1 MIFIPQ
7 RISTDKANI
16 EFFFKECERQYFFEN
31 AIERNMALKEN
42 FNNKNNNSS
51 KRKAGSIAKEI
62 RHIKEKFNWVS
73 QCPEYTCWKIQ
84 EKYSIC
90 KNSELNEI
98 VKNISFVFG
107 NIQDILI
114 VKQRNLNN
122 NDGVAGDVFAYVNPE
137 WNIGYGIK
145 IKDIKG
151 STLKDKLINIADE
164 KKLKTQIRRIQKQ
177 RNELYKLKLGVIGA
191 GRDFEICSDEVVRDR
206 EADEAKQLDYIMK
219 NSVVYE
225 NKKKVPLS
233 KIASTEK
240 QRFAEIFIQVT
251 SLDLYAKQLDYKP
264 LFITFTA
271 PARFHPKPSNGV
283 SSWDGSTPKES
294 NDYLKG
300 LWNAFRKDIHRHKIE
315 MNGFWAV
322 EPHKD
327 QCFHKHA
334 LMYVNKKHFDELI
347 VLINKHFRHSEN
359 AVRIEEIDTKKSK
372 ATSYVMKYLTK
383 SFNMDFEL
391 KGGVLNV
398 DKLEISNHKKVRAV
412 QALWSVR
419 RYAMFGVKN
428 TLSLWREL
436 KRKPFLKG
444 KNETIDKAFAFVEI
458 NDFIGFSMFV
468 NGKLKIKRVFSE
480 IQIMKNDLL
489 GDVFGKSL
497 ADKYI
502 LDLTSDEV
510 LSIKANCKVV
520 PAEWL
525 DIEIT

>member
-7 RISTDKANI
+7 RIILENLTP
-16 EFFFKECERQYFFEN
+16 EFFFKECETQYFFER
-31 AIERNMALKEN
+31 AIEKKMASQEYFEN
-42 FNNKNNNSS
+42 KLNNAS
-51 KRKAGSIAKEI
+51 KRKCSRLAKEI
-62 RHIKEKFNWVS
+62 RNLKDKSHWVAN
-73 QCPEYTCWKIQ
+73 CDEYKCWKIQ
-84 EKYSIC
+84 NKYALAGDLSD
-90 KNSELNEI
+90 I
-98 VKNISFVFG
+98 VKNITFVFKK
-107 NIQDILI
+107 IQEPLI
-114 VKQRNLNN
+114 IKQRNLK
-122 NDGVAGDVFAYVNPE
+122 AGDSGESVFSHIKSD
-137 WNIGYGIK
+137 WDIGYGIK

-151 STLKDKLINIADE
+151 STMKDKLINIADE
-164 KKLKTQIRRIQKQ
+164 KRLKSQIKRIQKQ
-177 RNELYKLKLGVIGA
+177 RNELLKLHSGLIGS
-191 GRDFEICSDEVVRDR
+191 GRAFEICSDEVVRDR
-206 EADEAKQLDYIMK
+206 EAAEQKQYEYILSK
-219 NSVVYE
+219 YVVYADF
-225 NKKKVPLS
+225 KKVPLS
-233 KIASTEK
+233 KVVSTEK
-240 QRFAEIFIQVT
+240 QRFAEIYIQVS
-251 SLDLYAKQLDYKP
+251 SLDAHAKKLDYKP

-271 PARFHPKPSNGV
+271 PARFHPRPSKGV
-283 SSWDGSTPKES
+283 SSWDGSTPKDS
-294 NDYLKG
+294 NDYLKV

-334 LMYVNKKHFDELI
+334 LMYVNKKHHDELVI
-347 VLINKHFRHSEN
+347 LINKHFKHSEN

-391 KGGVLNV
+391 KDGVLNM

-436 KRKPFLKG
+436 KRKSFLKG
-444 KNETIDKAFAFVEI
+444 KSEALDKAFIFVER

-468 NGKLKIKRVFSE
+468 NGKLKIKRVFNE

-497 ADKYI
+497 IGKYI
-502 LDLTSDEV
+502 IDMETNEV
-510 LSIKANCKVV
+510 INIKSTCKIVDALSF
-520 PAEWL
+520 
-525 DIEIT
+525 DIAAI

>member
-7 RISTDKANI
+7 RITLKNLTP
-16 EFFFKECERQYFFEN
+16 EFFFAECERQYFFER
-31 AIERNMALKEN
+31 AIEKKMTSKEY
-42 FNNKNNNSS
+42 FENKLSNSS
-51 KRKAGSIAKEI
+51 KRKCSKLAKEI
-62 RHIKEKFNWVS
+62 RSLKNKFTWVATCS
-73 QCPEYTCWKIQ
+73 EYKCWKIRH
-84 EKYSIC
+84 KYM
-90 KNSELNEI
+90 LAGDLDEI
-98 VKNISFVFG
+98 VKNITFVFKK
-107 NIQDILI
+107 IQEQLI
-114 VKQRNLNN
+114 IKQRNLK
-122 NDGVAGDVFAYVNPE
+122 NDDSGESIFSHIKND
-137 WNIGYGIK
+137 WDIGYGIK

-151 STLKDKLINIADE
+151 SAMKDKLINIADE
-164 KKLKTQIRRIQKQ
+164 KRLKSQIKRIQKQ
-177 RNELYKLKLGVIGA
+177 RSELLKLHSGLIGL
-191 GRDFEICSDEVVRDR
+191 GRAFEICSDEVVQDR
-206 EADEAKQLDYIMK
+206 EAAEQKQYEYILSK
-219 NSVVYE
+219 YVVYADHR
-225 NKKKVPLS
+225 KTPLS
-233 KIASTEK
+233 KVVSTEK
-240 QRFAEIFIQVT
+240 QRFAEIYIQVS
-251 SLDLYAKQLDYKP
+251 SLDTYAKKLDYKP

-271 PARFHPKPSNGV
+271 PARFHPKPSKGV

-334 LMYVNKKHFDELI
+334 LMYVNKKHYDELVI
-347 VLINKHFRHSEN
+347 LINKHFRHSEN

-391 KGGVLNV
+391 KDGVLNM

-436 KRKPFLKG
+436 KRKSFLKG
-444 KNETIDKAFAFVEI
+444 KNEALDKAFMFVER

-468 NGKLKIKRVFSE
+468 NGKLKIMRVFNE
-480 IQIMKNDLL
+480 IQIMKDDLL

-497 ADKYI
+497 IGKYI
-502 LDLTSDEV
+502 IDLETNEVIDIKSTCKIVEASSLDTAA
-510 LSIKANCKVV
+510 I
-520 PAEWL
+520 
-525 DIEIT
+525 

>member
-7 RISTDKANI
+7 RITLENLTP
-16 EFFFKECERQYFFEN
+16 EFFFAECERQYIFER
-31 AIERNMALKEN
+31 AIEKKMTTKEYLEN
-42 FNNKNNNSS
+42 KLNNAS
-51 KRKAGSIAKEI
+51 KRKHENIAKEI
-62 RHIKEKFNWVS
+62 RDLKNKFTWVAACS
-73 QCPEYTCWKIQ
+73 EYRCWKIRH
-84 EKYSIC
+84 KYI
-90 KNSELNEI
+90 LAGDFDEI
-98 VKNISFVFG
+98 VKNITFVFKK
-107 NIQDILI
+107 IQEQLI
-114 VKQRNLNN
+114 IKQRNLK
-122 NDGVAGDVFAYVNPE
+122 NDDSGESVFSHIKND
-137 WNIGYGIK
+137 WDIGYGIK

-151 STLKDKLINIADE
+151 STIKDKLINIADE
-164 KKLKTQIRRIQKQ
+164 KRLKSQIKRIQKQ
-177 RNELYKLKLGVIGA
+177 RSELLKLHSGLIGS
-191 GRDFEICSDEVVRDR
+191 GRAFEICSDEVVRNR
-206 EADEAKQLDYIMK
+206 EADEAKQLDYLMK
-219 NSVVYE
+219 NAVAYE
-225 NKKKVPLS
+225 NKKIIPLW

-251 SLDLYAKQLDYKP
+251 SLDFYAKQLDYKP

-271 PARFHPKPSNGV
+271 PARFHPKPSKGV
-283 SSWDGSTPKES
+283 SSWDGSTPKDS

-334 LMYVNKKHFDELI
+334 LMYVNKKHYDELVI
-347 VLINKHFRHSEN
+347 LINKHFRHSEN

-391 KGGVLNV
+391 KSGVLNV

-412 QALWSVR
+412 QALWGVR

-444 KNETIDKAFAFVEI
+444 KNETIDKAFAFVEK
-458 NDFIGFSMFV
+458 NNFIGFSMYV
-468 NGKLKIKRVFSE
+468 HGKLKIKRVFSE

-497 ADKYI
+497 VGKYI

-510 LSIKANCKVV
+510 VNIKAACKII
-520 PAEWL
+520 PN
-525 DIEIT
+525 DCITNEVA

>member
-7 RISTDKANI
+7 RITLKNLTP
-16 EFFFKECERQYFFEN
+16 EFFFAECERQYFFER
-31 AIERNMALKEN
+31 AIEKKMTSKEY
-42 FNNKNNNSS
+42 FENKLNNSS
-51 KRKAGSIAKEI
+51 KRKCSRLAKEI
-62 RHIKEKFNWVS
+62 KSIKDKFNWVAN
-73 QCPEYTCWKIQ
+73 CGEYKCWKIQ
-84 EKYSIC
+84 NKYVL
-90 KNSELNEI
+90 NGDLNEI
-98 VKNISFVFG
+98 VKNIAFVFER
-107 NIQDILI
+107 IQEQLI
-114 VKQRNLNN
+114 IKQRNLK
-122 NDGVAGDVFAYVNPE
+122 NDESGESIFSRIKND
-137 WNIGYGIK
+137 WDIGYGIK

-151 STLKDKLINIADE
+151 STIKDKLINIADE
-164 KKLKTQIRRIQKQ
+164 KRLKSQIKRIQKQ
-177 RNELYKLKLGVIGA
+177 RSELLKLHSGLIGS
-191 GRDFEICSDEVVRDR
+191 GRAFEICSDEVVRNR
-206 EADEAKQLDYIMK
+206 EADEASQLDYIMK
-219 NSVVYE
+219 KSLVNE
-225 NKKKVPLS
+225 NNKKIPLWKV
-233 KIASTEK
+233 ASTEK
-240 QRFAEIFIQVT
+240 QRFAEIFIQVS
-251 SLDLYAKQLDYKP
+251 SLDAYAKQLDYKP

-271 PARFHPKPSNGV
+271 PARFHPKPSKGV
-283 SSWDGSTPKES
+283 SSWDGSTPKDS

-334 LMYVNKKHFDELI
+334 LMYVNKKHYDELVI
-347 VLINKHFRHSEN
+347 LINKHFRHSEN

-391 KGGVLNV
+391 KDGVLNI

-436 KRKPFLKG
+436 KRKSFLKG
-444 KNETIDKAFAFVEI
+444 KNEALDKAFMFVER

-468 NGKLKIKRVFSE
+468 NGKLKIRRVFNE

-497 ADKYI
+497 IGKYI
-502 LDLTSDEV
+502 IDLETDEV
-510 LSIKANCKVV
+510 IDIKSTCKIID
-520 PAEWL
+520 ASSL
-525 DIEIT
+525 DSAAI

>member
-7 RISTDKANI
+7 RIILKNLTP
-16 EFFFKECERQYFFEN
+16 EFFFAECERQYVFEQ
-31 AIERNMALKEN
+31 AIEKKMAAKEYLE
-42 FNNKNNNSS
+42 NKLNNSS
-51 KRKAGSIAKEI
+51 KRKRASLAKEI
-62 RHIKEKFNWVS
+62 MNIKDNFNWVTTCS
-73 QCPEYTCWKIQ
+73 EYRCWKIQ
-84 EKYSIC
+84 HKYALAGD
-90 KNSELNEI
+90 LNDI
-98 VKNISFVFG
+98 VKNIEFVFG
-107 NIQDILI
+107 RIQEQLI
-114 VKQRNLNN
+114 IKQRNLK
-122 NDGVAGDVFAYVNPE
+122 NDESGESIFSHIKND
-137 WNIGYGIK
+137 WDIGYGIK

-151 STLKDKLINIADE
+151 SAMKDKLINIADE
-164 KKLKTQIRRIQKQ
+164 KRLKSQIKRIQKQ
-177 RNELYKLKLGVIGA
+177 RSELLKLHSGLIGS
-191 GRDFEICSDEVVRDR
+191 GRAFEICSDEVVRNR
-206 EADEAKQLDYIMK
+206 EADEASQLDYIMK
-219 NSVVYE
+219 KSLVNE
-225 NKKKVPLS
+225 NNKKIPLWKV
-233 KIASTEK
+233 ASTEK
-240 QRFAEIFIQVT
+240 QRFAEIFIQVS
-251 SLDLYAKQLDYKP
+251 SLDAYAKQLDYKP

-271 PARFHPKPSNGV
+271 PARFHPKPSKGV
-283 SSWDGSTPKES
+283 SSWDGSTPKDS

-334 LMYVNKKHFDELI
+334 LMYVNKKHYDELVI
-347 VLINKHFRHSEN
+347 LINKHFRHSEN

-444 KNETIDKAFAFVEI
+444 KNEAIDKAFAFVEK
-458 NDFIGFSMFV
+458 NNFIGFSMYV

-497 ADKYI
+497 VGKYI

-510 LSIKANCKVV
+510 VNIKAACKIIPTDCVSNE
-520 PAEWL
+520 AA
-525 DIEIT
+525 

>member
-7 RISTDKANI
+7 LISFKNLTP
-16 EFFFKECERQYFFEN
+16 EFFFAECERQYAFERAIEKKMTSQEYFEN
-31 AIERNMALKEN
+31 KLSNA
-42 FNNKNNNSS
+42 S
-51 KRKAGSIAKEI
+51 KRKCVRLAKEI
-62 RHIKEKFNWVS
+62 KNIKDKFNWVTTCS
-73 QCPEYTCWKIQ
+73 EYRCWKIQ
-84 EKYSIC
+84 NKYTLAGD
-90 KNSELNEI
+90 LNEI
-98 VKNISFVFG
+98 VTNIGFVFDK
-107 NIQDILI
+107 IQDALI

-122 NDGVAGDVFAYVNPE
+122 SEGFVDTVFSHVSLD

-151 STLKDKLINIADE
+151 STVKDRLVNIAD
-164 KKLKTQIRRIQKQ
+164 KRKLKLQVKRIQKQ
-177 RNELYKLKLGVIGA
+177 RNELHKMHCGLIGS
-191 GRDFEICSDEVVRDR
+191 GRAFEICSDEVVRDR
-206 EADEAKQLDYIMK
+206 EAAEQKQYEYILSK
-219 NSVVYE
+219 YVVYADF
-225 NKKKVPLS
+225 KKIPLS
-233 KIASTEK
+233 KVVSTEK
-240 QRFAEIFIQVT
+240 QRFAEIYIQVS
-251 SLDLYAKQLDYKP
+251 SLDAHAKKLDYKP

-271 PARFHPKPSNGV
+271 PARFHPRPSKGV

-334 LMYVNKKHFDELI
+334 LMYVNKKHHDELVI
-347 VLINKHFRHSEN
+347 LINKHFKHSEN

-391 KGGVLNV
+391 KDGVLNM

-436 KRKPFLKG
+436 KRKSFLKG
-444 KNETIDKAFAFVEI
+444 KSEALDKAFIFVEI

-468 NGKLKIKRVFSE
+468 NGRLKIKRVFNE

-497 ADKYI
+497 IGKYI
-502 LDLTSDEV
+502 IDMETNEV
-510 LSIKANCKVV
+510 IDIKSTCKIVD
-520 PAEWL
+520 ASSF
-525 DIEIT
+525 DTAAI

>member
-7 RISTDKANI
+7 TITLKNLTP
-16 EFFFKECERQYFFEN
+16 EFFFAECERQYFFEQ
-31 AIERNMALKEN
+31 AIEKKMTAKEYLED
-42 FNNKNNNSS
+42 KLNNSS
-51 KRKAGSIAKEI
+51 KRKRAGLAKEI
-62 RHIKEKFNWVS
+62 KNIKDKFNWVTNCS
-73 QCPEYTCWKIQ
+73 EYRCWKIQ
-84 EKYSIC
+84 HKYALAGD
-90 KNSELNEI
+90 LNDI

-107 NIQDILI
+107 RIQEQLI
-114 VKQRNLNN
+114 IKQRNLNN
-122 NDGVAGDVFAYVNPE
+122 DDSGESVFSHIKNDWD
-137 WNIGYGIK
+137 IGYGIK

-151 STLKDKLINIADE
+151 STMKDKLINIADE
-164 KKLKTQIRRIQKQ
+164 KKLKSQIKRIQKQ
-177 RNELYKLKLGVIGA
+177 RSELLKLHSGLIGS
-191 GRDFEICSDEVVRDR
+191 GQVYEICSDEVVRNR
-206 EADEAKQLDYIMK
+206 EADEAKQLDYVMK
-219 NSVVYE
+219 NSVAYE
-225 NKKKVPLS
+225 NKKIIPLW

-271 PARFHPKPSNGV
+271 PARFHPKPSKGV
-283 SSWDGSTPKES
+283 SSWDGSTPKDS

-334 LMYVNKKHFDELI
+334 LMYVNKKHYDELVI
-347 VLINKHFRHSEN
+347 LINKHFRHSEN

-391 KGGVLNV
+391 KGGVLNI

-412 QALWSVR
+412 QALWGVR

-444 KNETIDKAFAFVEI
+444 KNEAIDKAFAFVEK
-458 NDFIGFSMFV
+458 NNFIGFSMYV
-468 NGKLKIKRVFSE
+468 HGKLKIKRAFSE

-497 ADKYI
+497 VGKYI
-502 LDLTSDEV
+502 LDLTSYEV
-510 LSIKANCKVV
+510 VNIKAACKIIPTDCVSNE
-520 PAEWL
+520 AA
-525 DIEIT
+525 

>member
-7 RISTDKANI
+7 TITLKNLTP
-16 EFFFKECERQYFFEN
+16 EFFFAECERQYIFEK
-31 AIERNMALKEN
+31 AIEKKMTAKEYLED
-42 FNNKNNNSS
+42 KLNNSS
-51 KRKAGSIAKEI
+51 KRKRAGLAKEI
-62 RHIKEKFNWVS
+62 KNIKDKFNWVTNCS
-73 QCPEYTCWKIQ
+73 EYRCWKIQ
-84 EKYSIC
+84 HKYALAGD
-90 KNSELNEI
+90 LNDI

-107 NIQDILI
+107 RIQEQLI
-114 VKQRNLNN
+114 IKQRNLNN
-122 NDGVAGDVFAYVNPE
+122 DDSGESVFSHIKDD
-137 WNIGYGIK
+137 WGIGYGIK

-151 STLKDKLINIADE
+151 STMKDKLINIADE
-164 KKLKTQIRRIQKQ
+164 KKLKSQIKRIQKQ
-177 RNELYKLKLGVIGA
+177 RSELLKLHSGLIGSGQA
-191 GRDFEICSDEVVRDR
+191 YEICSDEVVRNR
-206 EADEAKQLDYIMK
+206 EADEAKQLDYVMK
-219 NSVVYE
+219 NSVAYE
-225 NKKKVPLS
+225 NKKIIPLW

-271 PARFHPKPSNGV
+271 PARFHPKPSKGV
-283 SSWDGSTPKES
+283 SSWDGSTPKDS

-334 LMYVNKKHFDELI
+334 LMYVNKKHYDELVI
-347 VLINKHFRHSEN
+347 LINKHFRHSEN

-391 KGGVLNV
+391 KGGVLNI

-412 QALWSVR
+412 QALWGVR

-444 KNETIDKAFAFVEI
+444 KNEAIDKAFAFVEK
-458 NDFIGFSMFV
+458 NNFIGFSMYV
-468 NGKLKIKRVFSE
+468 HGKLKIKRAFSE
-480 IQIMKNDLL
+480 IPIMKNDLL

-497 ADKYI
+497 VGKYI
-502 LDLTSDEV
+502 LDLTSYEV
-510 LSIKANCKVV
+510 VNIKAACKIIPTYCVSNE
-520 PAEWL
+520 AA
-525 DIEIT
+525 

>member
-7 RISTDKANI
+7 TIILKNLTP
-16 EFFFKECERQYFFEN
+16 EFFFAECERQYIFEK
-31 AIERNMALKEN
+31 AIEKKMTAKEYLED
-42 FNNKNNNSS
+42 KLNNSS
-51 KRKAGSIAKEI
+51 KRKRAGLAKEI
-62 RHIKEKFNWVS
+62 KNIKDKFNWVTNCS
-73 QCPEYTCWKIQ
+73 EYRCWKIQ
-84 EKYSIC
+84 HKYALAGD
-90 KNSELNEI
+90 LNDI

-107 NIQDILI
+107 RIQEQLI
-114 VKQRNLNN
+114 IKQRNLNN
-122 NDGVAGDVFAYVNPE
+122 DDSGESVFSHIKNDWD
-137 WNIGYGIK
+137 IGYGIK

-151 STLKDKLINIADE
+151 SAMKDKLINIADE
-164 KKLKTQIRRIQKQ
+164 KKLKSQIKRIQKQ
-177 RNELYKLKLGVIGA
+177 RSELLKLHSGLIGSGQA
-191 GRDFEICSDEVVRDR
+191 YEICSDEVVRNR

-219 NSVVYE
+219 NSVAYE
-225 NKKKVPLS
+225 NKKIIPLW

-271 PARFHPKPSNGV
+271 PARFHPKPSKGV
-283 SSWDGSTPKES
+283 SSWDGSTPKDS

-334 LMYVNKKHFDELI
+334 LMYVNKKHYDELVI
-347 VLINKHFRHSEN
+347 LINKHFRHSEN

-391 KGGVLNV
+391 KGGVLNI

-412 QALWSVR
+412 QALWGVR

-444 KNETIDKAFAFVEI
+444 KNEAIDKAFAFVEK
-458 NDFIGFSMFV
+458 NNFIGFSIYV
-468 NGKLKIKRVFSE
+468 HGKLKIKRAFSK

-497 ADKYI
+497 VGKYI
-502 LDLTSDEV
+502 LDLTSYEAV
-510 LSIKANCKVV
+510 NIKAACKIIPTDCVSNE
-520 PAEWL
+520 AA
-525 DIEIT
+525 

>member
-7 RISTDKANI
+7 RISTGKANI
-16 EFFFKECERQYFFEN
+16 EFFFKECERQYFFEK
-31 AIERNMALKEN
+31 AIERNMALKESL
-42 FNNKNNNSS
+42 NNKSNNSS
-51 KRKAGSIAKEI
+51 KRKSGSIAKEI

-90 KNSELNEI
+90 NNSELNEI
-98 VKNISFVFG
+98 VKNISFVFDK
-107 NIQDILI
+107 IQDSLI

-122 NDGVAGDVFAYVNPE
+122 SEGFVDTVFSHVNLD

-151 STLKDKLINIADE
+151 STVKDRLVNIAD
-164 KKLKTQIRRIQKQ
+164 KRKLKLQVKRIQKQ
-177 RNELYKLKLGVIGA
+177 RNELHKMHCGLIGA
-191 GRDFEICSDEVVRDR
+191 GQAYEICSDEVVRNR

-219 NSVVYE
+219 NSVAYE
-225 NKKKVPLS
+225 NKKKIPLW

-271 PARFHPKPSNGV
+271 PARFHPKPSKGV

-334 LMYVNKKHFDELI
+334 LMYVNKKHYDELVI
-347 VLINKHFRHSEN
+347 LINKHFRHSEN

-391 KGGVLNV
+391 KDGVLNV

-444 KNETIDKAFAFVEI
+444 KNEAIDKAFAFVEK
-458 NDFIGFSMFV
+458 NNFIGFSMHV
-468 NGKLKIKRVFSE
+468 HGKLKIKRVFSE

-497 ADKYI
+497 VGKYI

-510 LSIKANCKVV
+510 VNIKAACKIIPTDCVSKEV
-520 PAEWL
+520 A
-525 DIEIT
+525 